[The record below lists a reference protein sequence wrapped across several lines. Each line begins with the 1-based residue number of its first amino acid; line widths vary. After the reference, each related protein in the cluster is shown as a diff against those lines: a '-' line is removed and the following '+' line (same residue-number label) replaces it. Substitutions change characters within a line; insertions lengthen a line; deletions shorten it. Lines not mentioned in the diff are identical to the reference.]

1 MNTKKTLLLVVGII
15 AVVAAALL
23 WPRKPA
29 ENPASQP
36 LELRLAA
43 DEKAVV
49 SLLAIVAEKKQL
61 WAQENLKVVFQR
73 FASGRDAAQSLLA
86 KNSDVVTASEF
97 VFMLASHQ
105 HEDLRLFATIAESE
119 KHMQVIGDRK
129 AGVSSVADLKG
140 KKVGATVGSAGQY
153 LLATVAQ
160 SAGLSIGKDDIA
172 HFSPPELE
180 AAMARR
186 GLAAVS
192 TWQPHLARI
201 QAGLGEDAVVLSANG
216 GYRMTFN
223 LVAFSSSLREQ
234 REAFLRLLRAFK
246 RAEDSV
252 KANRAEAVG
261 LLAETTGMERDV
273 VEKIL
278 QDYQFE
284 VGLNEHVIATL
295 EKQDEWAVASKLA
308 ESKLPPGEWRKRV
321 ETSLLKEVVPAA
333 VRLNSPQ

>member
-1 MNTKKTLLLVVGII
+1 MKTKKSLILIVGIF
-15 AVVAAALL
+15 AVVVATLL

-29 ENPASQP
+29 ENPASPP

-49 SLLAIVAEKKQL
+49 SLLAIVAEKKQI
-61 WAQENLKVVFQR
+61 WAQENLQVTFQR

-86 KNSDVVTASEF
+86 KNSDAATMAEF
-97 VFMLASHQ
+97 PFMLASHQ
-105 HEDLRLFATIAESE
+105 QENLRLLATIAESE
-119 KHMQVIGDRK
+119 KHMQVIGDQK
-129 AGVSSVADLKG
+129 AGVATVTDLKG

-153 LLATVAQ
+153 SLATVAQ

-192 TWQPHLARI
+192 TWQPHAARI
-201 QAGLGEDAVVLSANG
+201 AAELGADAVVLSGG

-223 LVAFSSSLREQ
+223 VVAFGSTVNEK

-246 RAEDSV
+246 RAEDYV
-252 KANRAEAVG
+252 KANHAESVR
-261 LLAETTGMERDV
+261 LLVETTAIERSL

-284 VGLNEHVIATL
+284 VGLNEHVISTL
-295 EKQDEWAVASKLA
+295 EKQDEWAMASKLA

-321 ETSLLKEVVPAA
+321 DASLLKEVAPAA
-333 VRLNSPQ
+333 VHLNSPQ

>member
-1 MNTKKTLLLVVGII
+1 MKNNKLILIIVGIVV
-15 AVVAAALL
+15 VVAAALL

-61 WAQENLKVVFQR
+61 WAQENLKVTFQR

-86 KNSDVVTASEF
+86 KNSDAATMAEF
-97 VFMLASHQ
+97 PFMLASHQ
-105 HEDLRLFATIAESE
+105 HADLRLLATIAESE

-129 AGVSSVADLKG
+129 AGVASVADLKG

-160 SAGLSIGKDDIA
+160 GGGLDIGKDDIA
-172 HFSPPELE
+172 HFAPPELE

-192 TWQPHLARI
+192 TWQPHVARI
-201 QAGLGEDAVVLSANG
+201 QAGLGEDAVVLSGG
-216 GYRMTFN
+216 GYKMSFN
-223 LVAFSSSLREQ
+223 VVAFGSTVNEK

-246 RAEDSV
+246 RAEEFV
-252 KANRAEAVG
+252 KANQAEAVG
-261 LLAETTGMERDV
+261 LLAETTGIEREV

-278 QDYQFE
+278 RDYQFE

-308 ESKLPPGEWRKRV
+308 EAKLPPGEWRKRV
-321 ETSLLKEVVPAA
+321 ETSLLKEVAPAA